1 MPQMPAHWTVI
12 LGPFGVLATV
22 TGSGPEG
29 SELMIELLLLV
40 PETDRALSVVHIP
53 VTSPAYA
60 CYRYE

>member
-1 MPQMPAHWTVI
+1 
-12 LGPFGVLATV
+12 
-22 TGSGPEG
+22 
-29 SELMIELLLLV
+29 LMIELLLLV